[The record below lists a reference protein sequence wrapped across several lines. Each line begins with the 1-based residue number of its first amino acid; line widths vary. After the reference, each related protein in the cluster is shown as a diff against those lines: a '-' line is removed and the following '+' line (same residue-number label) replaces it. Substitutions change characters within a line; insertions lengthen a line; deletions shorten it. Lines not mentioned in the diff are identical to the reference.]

1 MSIHRSNGFHPS
13 LAFAVSSSSKS
24 PAWFSTVTLR
34 KAEST
39 SAFSDALTLFADTT
53 RLKVEQDKTSSL
65 MHVLH
70 LQKISEKEYIL
81 VKVGYAHPGI
91 SITLSNVGIMWG
103 SIAHQF
109 LSMWPLQWDSDIAP
123 EVCRL
128 VQTWWEKLCYWLDI
142 LNVLLIFIFR
152 YTS

>member
-1 MSIHRSNGFHPS
+1 MGSTPHLHLLYPVARSHLHGSAQLPWERLNQLQPS
-13 LAFAVSSSSKS
+13 LMHWPF
-24 PAWFSTVTLR
+24 
-34 KAEST
+34 
-39 SAFSDALTLFADTT
+39 FADTT

-81 VKVGYAHPGI
+81 VKVRYAHPGI